1 MTAQL
6 TLPARLDLT
15 AAKPLARDLS
25 ALTGDLELDA
35 SQVTHLG
42 GLCLQVLLAAAQSCQ
57 TAGHGFVVSD
67 PSEDFDAAL
76 AMLGV
81 DPSQLTR
88 NAVA

>member
-15 AAKPLARDLS
+15 AARPLAQDLA
-25 ALTGDLELDA
+25 ALTGDLDLDA

-42 GLCLQVLLAAAQSCQ
+42 GLCLQVLLASAQSCQ
-57 TAGHGFVVSD
+57 ASGRGFQVST
-67 PSEDFDAAL
+67 PSDDFDAAL
-76 AMLGV
+76 AMFGV

>member
-15 AAKPLARDLS
+15 AAKPLAQDIA

-57 TAGHGFVVSD
+57 ASGRGFQVTA

-76 AMLGV
+76 SMFGV

>member
-15 AAKPLARDLS
+15 AARPLAKDIS

-35 SQVTHLG
+35 SQVKHLG
-42 GLCLQVLLAAAQSCQ
+42 GLCLQVLLAAAQTSQ
-57 TAGHGFVVSD
+57 ANGHGFAISA

-76 AMLGV
+76 AMFGI
-81 DPSQLTR
+81 DPSQLSR
-88 NAVA
+88 NPVA